1 MEKCCVLV
9 NTENHCSITF
19 LVYSMKNSDHFKNDF
34 QQIVAV
40 NEVKI
45 HRNTALHLL
54 LSRLTTVI
62 QINSIVAI
70 LLSILIPIA
79 LKMQISG
86 YIVIIVGVL
95 FGFSVGISFAIV
107 LVQKYLCKL
116 IINLK

>member
-1 MEKCCVLV
+1 MEKIRVLV
-9 NTENHCSITF
+9 YTENDFTITF
-19 LVYSMKNSDHFKNDF
+19 LVYSMKNSDHLKNDF
-34 QQIVAV
+34 QQIAAV
-40 NEVKI
+40 HEAKI
-45 HRNTALHLL
+45 HHNTALHLL

-86 YIVIIVGVL
+86 YIVIIIGVL
-95 FGFSVGISFAIV
+95 FGFSLGISFAIV

-116 IINLK
+116 IINSK